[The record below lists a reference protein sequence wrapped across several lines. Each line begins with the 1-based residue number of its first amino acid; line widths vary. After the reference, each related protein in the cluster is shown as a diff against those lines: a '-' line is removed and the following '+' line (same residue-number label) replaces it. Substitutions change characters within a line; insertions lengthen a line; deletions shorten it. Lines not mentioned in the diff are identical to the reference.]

1 MINVPSFIKGEWNMC
16 SQYIEAL
23 LAISLLEI
31 VCILEIFK
39 IVVLVYLGHVG
50 FKFIR
55 KLWKEN
61 E

>member
-1 MINVPSFIKGEWNMC
+1 MC

-23 LAISLLEI
+23 LVVNLLEI

-39 IVVLVYLGHVG
+39 IAVLVYLGHVG

-55 KLWKEN
+55 KLWKES
-61 E
+61 EWLEK